1 LINILQ
7 IIWIKIVAFIPM
19 VIWVYIFSYLDNSL
33 LNARRFLAGMVA
45 GGLSVVPVLY
55 LEDILKILWLQ
66 NWSIF
71 SMIEHFSGNTSSVI
85 IALVILLLVVAIFSY
100 LMLWV
105 LFFEKILYATKTYAK
120 NILILSLFI
129 LVFIAFRSF
138 TGSIDWFSHSIKNG
152 INFGN
157 YAFATIQGIILY
169 YSIVGLLEESSKHYS
184 FLWSSL
190 VDVDTIKKW
199 ALLST
204 FIALGFGFVEN
215 ILYLANIL
223 SNKGIGSDLITT
235 WLFRSLFSVFVHIFC
250 GMIVAVAFSWSY
262 LRLNDKIVSYVKK
275 FFFGFLLSIVIHA
288 IYDVTLT
295 LGFTVVIF
303 VYFVVGYMYCT
314 RVFHMET
321 REI

>member
-1 LINILQ
+1 
-7 IIWIKIVAFIPM
+7 M
-19 VIWVYIFSYLDNSL
+19 VIWGYVFSYLDNSV

-71 SMIEHFSGNTSSVI
+71 SMIEKFSGNISSII
-85 IALVILLLVVAIFSY
+85 IALVILLLVVAVFSY
-100 LMLWV
+100 LMLGV

-129 LVFIAFRSF
+129 VVFIAFRSF
-138 TGSIDWFSHSIKNG
+138 TGSIGWFDHAIKNG
-152 INFGN
+152 VNFGN
-157 YAFATIQGIILY
+157 YAFATIQWIILY

-190 VDVDTIKKW
+190 VDVDTIKKG

-204 FIALGFGFVEN
+204 FIALGFGFIEN

-262 LRLNDKIVSYVKK
+262 LRLNDRIISYIRK
-275 FFFGFLLSIVIHA
+275 FFIGFLLSIVIHA

-314 RVFHMET
+314 RVFHQEEKY
-321 REI
+321 RA